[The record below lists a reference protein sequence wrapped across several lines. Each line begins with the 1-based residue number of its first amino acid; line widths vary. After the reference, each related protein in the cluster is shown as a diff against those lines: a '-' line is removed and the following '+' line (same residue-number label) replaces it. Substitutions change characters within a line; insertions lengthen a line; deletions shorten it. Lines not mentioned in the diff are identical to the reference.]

1 MRFFKWFLVPGIV
14 IASCIPKN
22 IEIQNPIRV
31 EQGERQIPKYSI
43 YPFKKLKGDPLGVR
57 EYTLKN
63 GLKVFLSVNKEK
75 PRIQTYVSVRAGG
88 KNDPSH
94 ATGLAHY
101 LEHLLFKGTSKLGT
115 VDYEKEKVE
124 LSKITNLYEVYRQ
137 TKDSLER
144 DSVYHLIDSIS
155 AVASKYACI
164 SELDQAHAILGA
176 SGTNA
181 YTTHDNTCYITNIP
195 SNQLESW
202 LALEAERFGD
212 PALRL
217 FHTELEAVYEEKN
230 RSQDNHSRQQY
241 YAMLKELFKKHNYGL
256 QTTIGTIDHLK
267 NPSLVEIKKF
277 FNHYYVP
284 NNMAIILSG
293 DFNPDSAIAKI
304 DRHFGDFESSPV
316 NEYKFEKEDPI
327 KSPIERTIK
336 APDASSLLM
345 AYRLPK
351 AGSREVYM
359 ATMLDMILNNSKA
372 GLIDLNINQ
381 KQKAV
386 GVYSGISVSTDYSYH
401 LLGGSPTKGQTL
413 QELRDLIL
421 KQLEIV
427 KKGEFPDWLMPAIIN
442 DFKVRELS
450 GLKSNRN
457 RVSAINEA
465 FVYGLKWEEKSKE
478 INTLERITKED
489 IINFANSAVYDNNY
503 VVIYKEQTQE
513 DLERKKVAKPIIT
526 PLDIP
531 KQNQSEFLKEFIAS
545 NNPDPIQTDFINYK
559 KEVLI
564 SELKEGV
571 ELHYCQNHYDELFSI
586 TFIYP
591 VGSHHYSKLGLAAQ
605 QAKLLGTSKYSSS
618 QLSQEMYKI
627 GMSYSV
633 SVGQKETSVV
643 LSGLTSQLDTSFKL
657 LNHVLMDLKANQ
669 EVTDGL
675 IQKTL
680 QVRENALKNPR
691 ELLWNGLQ
699 NYAVYGKKSPLM
711 SQLSNEILKN
721 TKSQELQY
729 DFQSIFDFK
738 PQVLFY
744 GESNVSDIQSLI
756 QPSTLISGMK
766 VKSPEMGYKRKEM
779 TETRITILD
788 YDLKTSEILLISK
801 GTPFKKSELAANNVF
816 NEYYGGGMSSVVF
829 QEIRE
834 KKALAYSVFAA
845 HTSAK
850 DTIKPQYT
858 YGYIGCQTDKTD
870 EAIESMIHILKN
882 MPKDSIKFTQSVSS
896 KKQQLESSRTTR
908 ASKLYSFWANKKLG
922 FEESKN
928 EQIYKS
934 LSSLELEDIVK
945 FHEDNVANSE
955 FSILIV
961 SNVKE
966 LNIKKLERFGKVEIL
981 KVEDV
986 YPY

>member
-1 MRFFKWFLVPGIV
+1 
-14 IASCIPKN
+14 
-22 IEIQNPIRV
+22 
-31 EQGERQIPKYSI
+31 
-43 YPFKKLKGDPLGVR
+43 
-57 EYTLKN
+57 
-63 GLKVFLSVNKEK
+63 VN
-75 PRIQTYVSVRAGG
+75 R
-88 KNDPSH
+88 
-94 ATGLAHY
+94 
-101 LEHLLFKGTSKLGT
+101 
-115 VDYEKEKVE
+115 
-124 LSKITNLYEVYRQ
+124 
-137 TKDSLER
+137 
-144 DSVYHLIDSIS
+144 
-155 AVASKYACI
+155 
-164 SELDQAHAILGA
+164 
-176 SGTNA
+176 
-181 YTTHDNTCYITNIP
+181 
-195 SNQLESW
+195 
-202 LALEAERFGD
+202 
-212 PALRL
+212 
-217 FHTELEAVYEEKN
+217 
-230 RSQDNHSRQQY
+230 
-241 YAMLKELFKKHNYGL
+241 
-256 QTTIGTIDHLK
+256 
-267 NPSLVEIKKF
+267 
-277 FNHYYVP
+277 
-284 NNMAIILSG
+284 
-293 DFNPDSAIAKI
+293 
-304 DRHFGDFESSPV
+304 
-316 NEYKFEKEDPI
+316 YKFEKEDPI

-351 AGSREVYM
+351 AGSREVHM
-359 ATMLDMILNNSKA
+359 ATMLDMILNNSNA

-421 KQLEIV
+421 EQLEIV

-545 NNPDPIQTDFINYK
+545 NNPDPILPNFINYK

-564 SELKEGV
+564 TDIKDGV
-571 ELHYCQNHYDELFSI
+571 QLHYCKNEYDELFSL

-591 VGSHHYSKLGLAAQ
+591 IGSYHNSQLGLAAQ
-605 QAKLLGTSKYSSS
+605 QARLLGTSKYSST

-633 SVGQKETSVV
+633 SVGQKETSVL

-657 LNHVLMDLKANQ
+657 LNHILTDLKANQ
-669 EVTDGL
+669 EVTRGL

-680 QVRENALKNPR
+680 QLRENAIKNPR
-691 ELLWNGLQ
+691 GLLWNGLQ
-699 NYAVYGKKSPLM
+699 NYAVYGKSSPLM
-711 SQLSNEILKN
+711 DQLSNKGLK
-721 TKSQELQY
+721 TLESEELLS
-729 DFQSIFDFK
+729 DFQHIFEYS
-738 PQVLFY
+738 PQILFY
-744 GESNVSDIQSLI
+744 GESNQKDIKSIISSSNLI
-756 QPSTLISGMK
+756 AGTKL
-766 VKSPEMGYKRKEM
+766 KSPEMNYLRREMKE
-779 TETRITILD
+779 TKITILD
-788 YDLKTSEILLISK
+788 YDLKTSEILLLSK

-834 KKALAYSVFAA
+834 KKALAYSTFAV

-850 DTIKPQYT
+850 DTTKPQYT
-858 YGYIGCQTDKTD
+858 YGYIGCQTDKTS
-870 EAIESMIHILKN
+870 EAIKSMISILKN
-882 MPKDSIKFTQSVSS
+882 MPKDSMKFSQSVSS
-896 KKQQLESSRTTR
+896 KMQQLESSRTTR
-908 ASKLYSFWANKKLG
+908 ASKLSSFWANKKLG
-922 FEESKN
+922 FKESKN

-934 LSSLELEDIVK
+934 LSSLDLEDIVQ
-945 FHEDNVANSE
+945 FHKENVAESE

-961 SNVKE
+961 SNLKE
-966 LNIKKLERFGKVEIL
+966 LNLKKLERFGEVEIL
-981 KVEDV
+981 KVEDI